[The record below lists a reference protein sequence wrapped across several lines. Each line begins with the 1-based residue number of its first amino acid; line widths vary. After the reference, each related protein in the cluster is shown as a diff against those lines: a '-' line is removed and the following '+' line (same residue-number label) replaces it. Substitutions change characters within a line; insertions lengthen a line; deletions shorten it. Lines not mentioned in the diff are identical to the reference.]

1 MLHVYYTNIR
11 SSMSSSSCAH
21 RLLLT
26 KEALRN
32 YKYNQLI
39 MRYAFQI
46 RDIVCD
52 DIEKGNIQ
60 CYEQTKYSCKID
72 EQSPVYKS
80 AIQIHSKGA
89 ILGDV
94 ICHLQQIFPDSIIS
108 IQEKEI
114 MNGFVVTKNT
124 YIVIDW
130 S

>member
-32 YKYNQLI
+32 YKYALI
-39 MRYAFQI
+39 ITRFALQI
-46 RDIVCD
+46 RDILCD
-52 DIEKGNIQ
+52 DIEKGMQ
-60 CYEQTKYSCKID
+60 SDKQTNYAYKVD
-72 EQSPVYKS
+72 EHGPIYKL
-80 AIQIHSKGA
+80 AKQINTRNM
-89 ILGDV
+89 ILIDV
-94 ICHLQQIFPDSIIS
+94 ISELQKLFPDSKINIF
-108 IQEKEI
+108 EKEI

-124 YIVIDW
+124 YIEIDW